1 MSIQG
6 NYTTYNQYQ
15 YGFGNLG
22 IIQRQRAVSFQNQ
35 RPVSSSRATFSASA
49 ERVQSLRA
57 MRQMVRMRKA
67 IEAMGTLMSADRG
80 IEARASSSANLGLDT
95 NGSPTTMVST
105 EEVNATPTSISTFA
119 PEVIG
124 STAHAAIGGEY
135 DGSNGTDT
143 LTFKVDRDGT
153 HGEDNLQLKVFD
165 SNDDQ
170 IDQIDIDNQDPL
182 GQQYTLSNG
191 LVLSL
196 GEGTLVKDD
205 TFTVD
210 VVAVPGSFS
219 PSQPEWAAG
228 STDSITLGGVYDGS
242 NGTDTLT
249 FKVNHGGT
257 HGVDNLQL
265 KVFDANDNQIDQIDI
280 HDNDPLDQQYTLS
293 NGVVLALGEGELLA
307 DTFFTVEV
315 FDGVGSAV
323 DPSKPFD
330 ALRAD
335 NPNLESGTE
344 ITNGSF
350 QINGVDITV
359 SDDDTIN
366 SVLDRITQSSAGV
379 TATFDAAAE
388 TIVLTQKTPGP
399 TQDIILGNDSSGFL
413 AAMKLDDASS
423 IPGEEPETEKPLA
436 EVARFASVQS
446 GDVYVNDVSISID
459 VNTDS
464 LNDILERI
472 TASTAEVTASFGT
485 SNQRVSLASE
495 NSNDPLILDSGET
508 NFFSTLNI
516 SDGTYS
522 PTTDPV
528 QAPDLLYDP
537 SQELANVVAE
547 NLVSTTGSDSLQPVD
562 TPTQGVAPGDA
573 RMLSTLVKIT
583 ADAMNRLFDDTAN
596 PSSSPIPENTRNEIR
611 TAVSQSFA
619 SEGPSFKTDFGIH
632 IDFENSD
639 KGVFNFSQED
649 QRQLE
654 TALTNKEGQAA
665 VQKLLFGSESDGLL
679 ERLHAVLST
688 AGSSMEGIF
697 GSNGLFLD
705 ATV

>member
-1 MSIQG
+1 
-6 NYTTYNQYQ
+6 
-15 YGFGNLG
+15 
-22 IIQRQRAVSFQNQ
+22 
-35 RPVSSSRATFSASA
+35 
-49 ERVQSLRA
+49 
-57 MRQMVRMRKA
+57 
-67 IEAMGTLMSADRG
+67 
-80 IEARASSSANLGLDT
+80 
-95 NGSPTTMVST
+95 
-105 EEVNATPTSISTFA
+105 
-119 PEVIG
+119 
-124 STAHAAIGGEY
+124 
-135 DGSNGTDT
+135 
-143 LTFKVDRDGT
+143 
-153 HGEDNLQLKVFD
+153 
-165 SNDDQ
+165 
-170 IDQIDIDNQDPL
+170 
-182 GQQYTLSNG
+182 
-191 LVLSL
+191 
-196 GEGTLVKDD
+196 
-205 TFTVD
+205 
-210 VVAVPGSFS
+210 
-219 PSQPEWAAG
+219 
-228 STDSITLGGVYDGS
+228 
-242 NGTDTLT
+242 
-249 FKVNHGGT
+249 
-257 HGVDNLQL
+257 
-265 KVFDANDNQIDQIDI
+265 
-280 HDNDPLDQQYTLS
+280 
-293 NGVVLALGEGELLA
+293 
-307 DTFFTVEV
+307 
-315 FDGVGSAV
+315 
-323 DPSKPFD
+323 
-330 ALRAD
+330 
-335 NPNLESGTE
+335 
-344 ITNGSF
+344 
-350 QINGVDITV
+350 
-359 SDDDTIN
+359 
-366 SVLDRITQSSAGV
+366 
-379 TATFDAAAE
+379 
-388 TIVLTQKTPGP
+388 
-399 TQDIILGNDSSGFL
+399 
-413 AAMKLDDASS
+413 MKLDDASS

-508 NFFSTLNI
+508 NFFSALDI

-537 SQELANVVAE
+537 VQELASVVAE